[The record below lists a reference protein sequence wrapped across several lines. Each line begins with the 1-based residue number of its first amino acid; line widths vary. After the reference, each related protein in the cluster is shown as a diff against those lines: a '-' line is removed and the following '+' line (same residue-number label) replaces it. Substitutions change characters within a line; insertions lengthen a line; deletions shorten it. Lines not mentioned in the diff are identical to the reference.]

1 MTDMTDMTDRSQ
13 TDAPPLPPTG
23 GRAAYAG
30 FVISILSILACGF
43 LSLPGL
49 AVSLMGLRQGPRR
62 LALAG
67 ATISILTGIGWG
79 VALISVQRALDALS
93 AQSLDQALWA
103 QVVHGAAIAAEE
115 LAAGRDSGELADVAW
130 QGPAGAVV
138 VVSSRW
144 RQDEG
149 GVAVEAWAAGPGGLV
164 EAAAWRDPEGRLLV
178 DLAGFESW
186 LLAPFTAP
194 PPRSAGDLIGAWM
207 RPLLGV
213 YLSEIAEVQRVALEL
228 RSSGDEALPPDGE
241 VAAALSARPLPRIE
255 IEIEEH
261 PCAIEV
267 LERSYRRDG
276 EEGFEVSIAL
286 SIEGHPGA
294 EDPRIPPLR
303 FTAEGR
309 VVLPSAWAGVRPR

>member
-1 MTDMTDMTDRSQ
+1 M
-13 TDAPPLPPTG
+13 
-23 GRAAYAG
+23 
-30 FVISILSILACGF
+30 ISILSILACGF

-49 AVSLMGLRQGPRR
+49 AVSLMGLRQGPRH

-67 ATISILTGIGWG
+67 VVISILTGIGWG

-93 AQSLDQALWA
+93 AQSLDQAVWG
-103 QVVHGAAIAAEE
+103 QVVRGAALAAEDAE
-115 LAAGRDSGELADVAW
+115 APHESGDLVDLAW
-130 QGPAGAVV
+130 QGPAGTVV

-144 RQDEG
+144 RRRDG
-149 GVAVEAWAAGPGGLV
+149 GISVEAWAAGPGGLV

-186 LLAPFTAP
+186 LLAPFTDP

-303 FTAEGR
+303 FTADGR
-309 VVLPSAWAGVRPR
+309 VVLPAAWAGVRPR